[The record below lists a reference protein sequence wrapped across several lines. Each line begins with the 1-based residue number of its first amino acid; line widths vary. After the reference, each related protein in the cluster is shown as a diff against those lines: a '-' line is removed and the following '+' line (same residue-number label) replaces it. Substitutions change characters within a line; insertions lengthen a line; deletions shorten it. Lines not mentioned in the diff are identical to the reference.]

1 MCGLLFRLS
10 VVLLEKAFLE
20 YCYGCFS
27 SYLIAEYA
35 FILLSNHR
43 CNAFKCFCVTTYF
56 NSLHFSEPVSYIV
69 TDSCLGGPL
78 GTVKIYQ
85 PDSLQVLAN
94 KSMHPRIFGGDAS
107 MLELVRI
114 RITGTGSRKR

>member
-69 TDSCLGGPL
+69 TDSWW
-78 GTVKIYQ
+78 
-85 PDSLQVLAN
+85 
-94 KSMHPRIFGGDAS
+94 AS
-107 MLELVRI
+107 WHRQDLS
-114 RITGTGSRKR
+114 TGFSSSSCK